1 MQTLGLVEES
11 RFGRVLVRSSVT
23 QEDLFKGRNS
33 IALAFAMH
41 SPANTLTW
49 MPTV

>member
-1 MQTLGLVEES
+1 MVEES
-11 RFGRVLVRSSVT
+11 LFGRVLVRSSVT
-23 QEDLFKGRNS
+23 EEDLFKGRNS
-33 IALAFAMH
+33 IVLAFAMP